1 MRDRWT
7 LTATDGKYGI
17 KIGMAD
23 GVGWVQKLG
32 AGLRKTLWMLS
43 DN

>member
-7 LTATDGKYGI
+7 LTPADGKYSIRTGVE
-17 KIGMAD
+17 D
-23 GVGWVQKLG
+23 GVGWAQKLG
-32 AGLRKTLWMLS
+32 AGLRKALWVLS